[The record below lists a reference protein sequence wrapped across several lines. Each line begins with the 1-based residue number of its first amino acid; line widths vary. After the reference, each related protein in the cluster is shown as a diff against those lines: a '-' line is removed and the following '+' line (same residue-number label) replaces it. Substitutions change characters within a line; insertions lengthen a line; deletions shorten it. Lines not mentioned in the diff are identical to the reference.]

1 MSKNIIFKKKDVVQD
16 IDMVNSRPILLLNL
30 FEKNDTNCNGLQ
42 RCAHWRRLSVR
53 FKESLDY
60 VICVWKLRNTVPEKT
75 SELHKCM

>member
-42 RCAHWRRLSVR
+42 RCAH
-53 FKESLDY
+53 
-60 VICVWKLRNTVPEKT
+60 
-75 SELHKCM
+75 